1 MERKRIKI
9 KSRIE
14 HKCDLLLHP
23 EVPKHIGLLTLLF
36 AGITSIFSFKYSL
49 LNDTVTTLKRWSES
63 AGNSCIYLFNIMH
76 KKCNELYSI
85 KKIGTSETLRNETVI
100 TLENVKP
107 ISVHRVMD
115 WITTWVR
122 VKFRGH
128 LKALVTKVLEET
140 LRLALLMVR
149 GMVTSLEIDLLIKK
163 IGNRG
168 SKSDLVCKRAT
179 SIRLFSITYLYCKMY
194 SSRRETGYWEKIIST
209 IFWIYILLVI
219 SIFVLVGFSPGLGLE
234 LFNLYYLGSPY
245 NNLNTIYLRRNYS
258 TLARGVC

>member
-1 MERKRIKI
+1 MY
-9 KSRIE
+9 
-14 HKCDLLLHP
+14 
-23 EVPKHIGLLTLLF
+23 T
-36 AGITSIFSFKYSL
+36 KYL
-49 LNDTVTTLKRWSES
+49 E
-63 AGNSCIYLFNIMH
+63 F
-76 KKCNELYSI
+76 YSI
-85 KKIGTSETLRNETVI
+85 NKIGTSETLRNEIVMT
-100 TLENVKP
+100 TENVKP

-258 TLARGVC
+258 TLARGVCSKKKSLLHYWFGWWRSFGIYFTKYSKSRAGYLIQPNFQITLHKNDYALLEAIKEFFMGVGGI